1 MKNVKFFRGEDLP
14 LELHKVRVVQK
25 LHLVP
30 IERRLDAL
38 KEGGF
43 NTFRLQ
49 TTDVFLDMLTDSGTN
64 AMSDNQLAAMLR
76 ADDAYAGS
84 QSFVRLQKAVED
96 VLGKKTYWV
105 RNTCCL
111 STKDALRRTSLRVL
125 SSSPVRRYP

>member
-76 ADDAYAGS
+76 RR
-84 QSFVRLQKAVED
+84 RLCGFAVFRAFAESC
-96 VLGKKTYWV
+96 G
-105 RNTCCL
+105 
-111 STKDALRRTSLRVL
+111 RRIG
-125 SSSPVRRYP
+125 

>member
-49 TTDVFLDMLTDSGTN
+49 TTDVFLDMLPDSGTN

-96 VLGKKTYWV
+96 VLGKKY
-105 RNTCCL
+105 L
-111 STKDALRRTSLRVL
+111 L
-125 SSSPVRRYP
+125 PVHQLPSAAVDSDLIHDVFSMCRCTRPLL

>member
-84 QSFVRLQKAVED
+84 QSFVRLQKAV
-96 VLGKKTYWV
+96 
-105 RNTCCL
+105 
-111 STKDALRRTSLRVL
+111 
-125 SSSPVRRYP
+125 

>member
-76 ADDAYAGS
+76 ADDAYAGRS
-84 QSFVRLQKAVED
+84 LSCVCRKLW
-96 VLGKKTYWV
+96 KTYWV